1 LNYAVG
7 MMRLIRVIR
16 NTVITL
22 VVIYGA
28 LFIFTKV
35 IHYPEP
41 IATIKL
47 GLAPAS
53 KTPTL
58 MPWHVIDPSDKPIA
72 LPVASEKMP
81 AEIMY
86 KGTSLAFNEFLKQTD
101 TNAFIVIRNG
111 VMTYEW
117 YEDGVV
123 QSSQLPSHSVA
134 KTMTSIMI
142 GQMIAQGKIKESE
155 KFVDYFPNLK
165 VGSSFDLVTIQHL
178 LDMQAGVGVSD
189 NYPTGPS
196 GWGVAIAQM
205 YASTDLDWFL
215 KNNRK
220 MAFEPGSKSE
230 YMSVDTQMLG
240 MIIKK
245 VTGKRVSDYFSKNVW
260 QAVGAK
266 YPATWNVDRVGG
278 TEKTFC
284 CFNAS
289 AIDYGRIGMLFLNGG
304 YAGPNKVIDKAW
316 LKRMTTPVTTLDRNW
331 GYGAQVWHPYPN
343 TTLALGLHGQFIFVN
358 PATRTVIVKLSD
370 NPTDSDHESDT
381 AKALLEISNLK
392 N

>member
-1 LNYAVG
+1 
-7 MMRLIRVIR
+7 MMRLFRIIR
-16 NTVITL
+16 NTVISL
-22 VVIYGA
+22 AVLYGA

-35 IHYPEP
+35 VHYPEP
-41 IATIKL
+41 IASIKL

-101 TNAFIVIRNG
+101 TNAFLVIRNG

-117 YEDGVV
+117 YKDGVT
-123 QSSQLPSHSVA
+123 QSTQLPSYSVA

-142 GQMIAQGKIKESE
+142 GQLINQGKIKESD

-165 VGSSFDLVTIQHL
+165 AGSSFDLVTIQQL

-189 NYPTGPS
+189 NYPSGPS

-205 YASTDLDWFL
+205 YATTDLDWFL

-230 YMSVDTQMLG
+230 YMSVDAQMLG

-266 YPATWNVDRVGG
+266 YPATWNVDRIGG

-289 AIDYGRIGMLFLNGG
+289 AIDYGRVGMLFLNGG
-304 YAGPNKVIDKAW
+304 YAGPTKVIDNNW
-316 LKRMTTPVTTLDRNW
+316 LKRLSTPVTTLDRNW

-343 TTLALGLHGQFIFVN
+343 TSLALGLHGQFIFIN